1 MTEIPAQAALILYC
15 HKMFKI
21 KQTEHLFCDNCRYSK
36 YVIRAV
42 LWIHHRNYDY
52 IPCVVLYLCLRWYSN
67 LIWKKLYSKF
77 IHLQIESL
85 FGFCSLDFTNK
96 LYMLN
101 YRITDFNFEVIVYR
115 SKVRAIN
122 VSNAISNN
130 MPTIEHK
137 GIKISENIS
146 KASYAKLSY

>member
-1 MTEIPAQAALILYC
+1 
-15 HKMFKI
+15 
-21 KQTEHLFCDNCRYSK
+21 
-36 YVIRAV
+36 
-42 LWIHHRNYDY
+42 
-52 IPCVVLYLCLRWYSN
+52 
-67 LIWKKLYSKF
+67 
-77 IHLQIESL
+77 
-85 FGFCSLDFTNK
+85 
-96 LYMLN
+96 MLN

-146 KASYAKLSY
+146 KASYAKLSYQKYDHMASKAFTLNRVTGCQLMKEYWQFSGTTE